1 MMGQLHLRRF
11 RVMTQRIELG
21 QIFALFCER
30 RESRYRKKQEEYCG
44 PYQDALGAMG
54 IHRLTSFPV
63 EQSES
68 PLNPAPW
75 FKQFLRG
82 SPGYPLI
89 MSRKQERSNRK
100 LSVERLSVNGRQK
113 WAFFLGKGMVG

>member
-1 MMGQLHLRRF
+1 
-11 RVMTQRIELG
+11 MTQRIELG

-68 PLNPAPW
+68 PAES
-75 FKQFLRG
+75 G
-82 SPGYPLI
+82 PLVQAI
-89 MSRKQERSNRK
+89 SK
-100 LSVERLSVNGRQK
+100 RLTRVPSDYEPQTR
-113 WAFFLGKGMVG
+113 AI